1 MVISKFGLT
10 FLSPHSNLNSYIK
23 ENNIN
28 IENVTIIDKNCNLI
42 SENLENYKIQKHF
55 EFENSQ
61 DILVVK

>member
-1 MVISKFGLT
+1 MKNK
-10 FLSPHSNLNSYIK
+10 NLNSYNK

-28 IENVTIIDKNCNLI
+28 IENITIIDKNCNLI